1 MNLKL
6 TSINGGL
13 KIEVHENSSQ
23 KSGITTGSVATAASV
38 AALLKLVDKA
48 PDIVKITAPTT
59 TLTVE
64 IEDTSF
70 IDNNT
75 ARAIVKK
82 PNYNDPDVTRGM
94 EIISEVTL
102 TNNSGVIEI
111 TGGDG
116 VGRVT
121 KPGLQIPVG
130 EYAINPVPR
139 KMIKENIMKYLPED
153 NGAIIKI
160 IIPEGKKIAPK
171 TMNSRLGIIDG
182 ISILGTTGIARPM
195 SSKAYTDSLRVQIDV
210 ALANGYKDLLFVPGN
225 IGTRIA
231 KEKLVLDED
240 EIIEMSNF
248 VGYMLEE
255 AHKTGKI
262 RSITLFGHA
271 GKLIKI
277 AAGIFNTK
285 QSVADARRE
294 IMTAY
299 AGLVG
304 ANKKTLHDIYNCIT
318 TEDVIKILDENNI
331 TTEVFELIANKIVEL
346 CSLKYEGIKFHAVIV
361 NMNGEILTPSHIQ
374 NIPFNK
380 K

>member
-1 MNLKL
+1 MY
-6 TSINGGL
+6 GGL

-38 AALLKLVDKA
+38 AALLKITDKS
-48 PDIVKITAPTT
+48 PDVVKITAPDTE
-59 TLTVE
+59 LTVE
-64 IEDTSF
+64 IEESISIND
-70 IDNNT
+70 IK
-75 ARAIVKK
+75 AKAIVKK
-82 PNYNDPDVTRGM
+82 PTYNDPDVTRGI

-102 TNNSGVIEI
+102 TDKSGVVEI
-111 TGGDG
+111 TAGEG
-116 VGRVT
+116 VGKVT

-139 KMIKENIMKYLPED
+139 KMIEENVKRYLPE
-153 NGAIIKI
+153 NKGAIVKI
-160 IIPEGKKIAPK
+160 IIPEGKEIAPK

-195 SSKAYTDSLRVQIDV
+195 SSKAYTDSLKVQIDV
-210 ALANGYKDLLFVPGN
+210 ALANGYKDLLYVPGN

-231 KEKLVLDED
+231 KEKLELHED

-255 AHKTGKI
+255 ADKTNEVN
-262 RSITLFGHA
+262 SITIFGHA

-304 ANKKTLHDIYNCIT
+304 ADRETLQRIYDCIT
-318 TEDVIKILDENNI
+318 TEDVIKILDEKNI
-331 TTEVFELIANKIVEL
+331 TTEVFELIADKIIEL
-346 CSLKYEGIKFHAVIV
+346 CNLKYNIEFHAVIV
-361 NMNGEILTPSHIQ
+361 KMNGDILTPSKM
-374 NIPFNK
+374 NDIPFK
-380 K
+380 QK